1 METVVAFSQELGGVP
16 LGALADSVSGIGD
29 VAGAIFALPL
39 TSANLFL
46 QISALPFQALQAVFE
61 AMTGSGAAL
70 WESVTILMTPLDLF
84 GASLQNL
91 TTII

>member
-1 METVVAFSQELGGVP
+1 MGAITTFSQDLGGVP
-16 LGALADSVSGIGD
+16 LGAFAQSVSGIGD

-46 QISALPFQALQAVFE
+46 EVGALPFQALQAMFE

-70 WESVTILMTPLDLF
+70 WESATILLTPLDLI
-84 GASLQNL
+84 GASLQNI
-91 TTII
+91 TTVI

>member
-1 METVVAFSQELGGVP
+1 MQGLNTSIEGLGGIP
-16 LGALADSVSGIGD
+16 LGMLTDSVNAVGEL
-29 VAGAIFALPL
+29 AGAIFGLPM

-46 QISALPFQALQAVFE
+46 QIGALPFQALQAMFE

-70 WESVTILMTPLDLF
+70 WESTTILLTPLDLV
-84 GASLQNL
+84 GASIQNI

>member
-1 METVVAFSQELGGVP
+1 MEVITTFSQDLGGVP
-16 LGALADSVSGIGD
+16 LGALAESVSGIGD
-29 VAGAIFALPL
+29 VFGAFFALPL

-46 QISALPFQALQAVFE
+46 EIGALPFQALQAMFE

-70 WESVTILMTPLDLF
+70 WESTTILLTPLDLI
-84 GASLQNL
+84 GASIANI

>member
-1 METVVAFSQELGGVP
+1 MEGITAFSQELGGVP
-16 LGALADSVSGIGD
+16 LGALAESVSGIGD

-46 QISALPFQALQAVFE
+46 EVGALPFQALQAMFE

-70 WESVTILMTPLDLF
+70 WESATILLTPLDLI
-84 GASLQNL
+84 GASIGNI
-91 TTII
+91 TTVI